1 MLIEW
6 NGGMLIYQSD
16 IQNLTFRIDL
26 ICRLLACFKA
36 CFELFLSVNLSNMMH
51 IIFFFVQTIN
61 TLLMGLTFIFL
72 NAANKLVH
80 FCENIGINK
89 VYFVRMITLIK
100 LT

>member
-26 ICRLLACFKA
+26 ICGLLACFKA

-51 IIFFFVQTIN
+51 IIFFLF
-61 TLLMGLTFIFL
+61 
-72 NAANKLVH
+72 KL
-80 FCENIGINK
+80 
-89 VYFVRMITLIK
+89 
-100 LT
+100 